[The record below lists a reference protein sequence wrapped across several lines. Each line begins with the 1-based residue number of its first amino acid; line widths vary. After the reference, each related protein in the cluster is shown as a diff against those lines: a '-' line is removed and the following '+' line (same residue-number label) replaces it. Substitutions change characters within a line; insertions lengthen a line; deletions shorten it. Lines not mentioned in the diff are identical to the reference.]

1 MLDVITI
8 GTATRDVFLRSNQL
22 KILKDPKH
30 LKKLG
35 FKTGEAECLSL
46 GSKIQVE
53 EPVFTIGGG
62 AANAAVTFR
71 RMGLETAALIK
82 IGNDDPGRA
91 IEKSLKQEK
100 IKLITKKSI
109 RGKSAYST
117 ILLTSS
123 GERTILV
130 FRGVSDDFK
139 TGDFP
144 KNIKERWA
152 YITPG
157 EMPAAVLL
165 KIMRDMKRN
174 GGCIAFN
181 PSRHYLSLDKKTLK
195 PLLDLIDIVIVNRE
209 EASLLTGVDYRD
221 MPGVFKKFDKLV
233 PGIAVMTNGAK
244 GASVSDGRNVFHVGV
259 FRERK
264 VVDRTGAGDA
274 FGSGFVAGLMLHKGD
289 IKKALRVASANATSV
304 VERIG
309 AQKGILKKAELHA
322 ARWRNLP
329 ARKEKL
335 NTQT

>member
-1 MLDVITI
+1 MLDIITI

-62 AANAAVTFR
+62 AANAAVTFQR
-71 RMGLETAALIK
+71 TGLKTAAFIK
-82 IGNDDPGRA
+82 IGKDDPGKA
-91 IEKSLKQEK
+91 IEKKLKQED
-100 IKLITKKSI
+100 IKLVAERSLTKGS
-109 RGKSAYST
+109 SAYST
-117 ILLTSS
+117 ILLTPT

-139 TGDFP
+139 IGDFP
-144 KNIKERWA
+144 KNIKARWM

-157 EMPAAVLL
+157 EMSAAVLL

-181 PSRHYLSLDKKTLK
+181 PSRYYLSLDKKTLK
-195 PLLDLIDIVIVNRE
+195 PLLDLIDVVIVNRE
-209 EASLLTGVDYRD
+209 EASLLTGVNYRD
-221 MPGVFKKFDKLV
+221 MPGIFKKFDKLV

-244 GASVSDGRNVFHVGV
+244 GASVSNGRNAFHVGI

-264 VVDRTGAGDA
+264 VLDRTGAGDA
-274 FGSGFVAGLMLHKGD
+274 FGSGFVAGLILHKGD

-304 VERIG
+304 VEHIG
-309 AQKGILKKAELHA
+309 AQEGILRKTELRA
-322 ARWRNLP
+322 SRWSKLP
-329 ARKEKL
+329 VREEKL
-335 NTQT
+335 K

>member
-117 ILLTSS
+117 ILLTPS

-130 FRGVSDDFK
+130 FRGVSDDFRVSDVPINTK
-139 TGDFP
+139 V
-144 KNIKERWA
+144 RWA

-157 EMPAAVLL
+157 EMLTTVLL
-165 KIMRDMKRN
+165 KIIREIKRN
-174 GGCIAFN
+174 GGHVALN
-181 PSRHYLSLDKKTLK
+181 PSGFYLSLGKKTLK
-195 PLLDLIDIVIVNRE
+195 PILDLIDVVIVNRE
-209 EASLLTGVDYRD
+209 EASLLTGMDYGNISGIFR
-221 MPGVFKKFDKLV
+221 KFDEIV
-233 PGIAVMTNGAK
+233 PGIAVMT
-244 GASVSDGRNVFHVGV
+244 DGVKGV
-259 FRERK
+259 FVSNGKSIFRAGIFREK
-264 VVDRTGAGDA
+264 EILDRTGAGDA
-274 FGSGFVAGLMLHKGD
+274 FGSGFVAGLLIHKED
-289 IKKALRVASANATSV
+289 IRKALLVASANATSV
-304 VERIG
+304 VEHIG
-309 AQKGILKKAELHA
+309 AQKGILKREELKDS
-322 ARWRNLP
+322 RWNRFSIQE
-329 ARKEKL
+329 EKL
-335 NTQT
+335 R